1 MVVVR
6 KQNGDVSICVDLWR
20 LNREVRRE
28 RCVLPNLED
37 MVSKLVVLLFSPTL
51 TLLRD
56 TTTSSLIQTVPN
68 YRSSSRRMGDI
79 ALIGILS
86 ASEIFHRRMTE
97 MLEDI
102 DGI

>member
-1 MVVVR
+1 
-6 KQNGDVSICVDLWR
+6 
-20 LNREVRRE
+20 
-28 RCVLPNLED
+28 
-37 MVSKLVVLLFSPTL
+37 MVSKLVVLLFSPSL

-56 TTTSSLIQTVPN
+56 TTTSIWIQTAPS

-79 ALIGILS
+79 ALIGVLS
-86 ASEIFHRRMTE
+86 ATEIFHRRMTE